1 MASMLWTHAAFAVWQ
16 PVAPAAT
23 GAGIAGLV
31 LWLLWR
37 FFIRSEKAQ
46 GCAQP
51 LLWVVAGLG
60 VLMVVTAGGYLVIR
74 EYSRSNPR
82 AAQDGIL
89 LLILLGVLAGFG
101 GLLWVARTT
110 EGSRI
115 LQLLWLSGAAPLDRS
130 LRPPDGPRRAVRL
143 PKAPVSL
150 GQRQFHRATI
160 PCAWPSSFR
169 TASASS
175 PGGATRRYAFRWSIA
190 RPGSPARTSVA
201 PRSRRCITSS
211 GLS

>member
-16 PVAPAAT
+16 PGAPAAT

-115 LQLLWLSGAAPLDRS
+115 LQLLWLWA
-130 LRPPDGPRRAVRL
+130 RL
-143 PKAPVSL
+143 LLIGLFVLLMVLGVLFGFPKHP
-150 GQRQFHRATI
+150 
-160 PCAWPSSFR
+160 
-169 TASASS
+169 
-175 PGGATRRYAFRWSIA
+175 
-190 RPGSPARTSVA
+190 
-201 PRSRRCITSS
+201 
-211 GLS
+211 